1 MAVLFDRN
9 LSGRP
14 FLAWGQVLDTDLLL
28 CTGLYSEHVDLCLM
42 STRRPTKIKSLSV
55 VFDSKELTNWDLFC
69 RHSYNAMR
77 CYSQAQGEDQGLEG
91 WGRGGPGGSKACRAA
106 SESPWLSAQVR
117 AAATAAAA
125 AAEACAARSTPTQT
139 RAHRFCCR
147 SRSTPLPL
155 PQQQSRAGR
164 RAAPQ
169 QGLGS
174 ARWRRAGSPGGS
186 GGTAGSSSRPLQI
199 KYSSQLNTATQALI
213 CSAWSITCSL
223 RIHWNSFQVFN
234 EKQTMPLS
242 ERMPL
247 SLESLHASKWPH
259 RRHSFSLRRS
269 WIALKRILF
278 GKLHSFVCMCPKLD
292 KLATL

>member
-1 MAVLFDRN
+1 MWICA
-9 LSGRP
+9 
-14 FLAWGQVLDTDLLL
+14 
-28 CTGLYSEHVDLCLM
+28 LCL
-42 STRRPTKIKSLSV
+42 L
-55 VFDSKELTNWDLFC
+55 
-69 RHSYNAMR
+69 
-77 CYSQAQGEDQGLEG
+77 EDQRKSKAWALFSIRRSSQTETCFAGTVIMQCAAILKHKEKIRGWRAGEG
-91 WGRGGPGGSKACRAA
+91 GGEGGSKACRAA

-139 RAHRFCCR
+139 RAHRCCCCR
-147 SRSTPLPL
+147 LSTPLPL